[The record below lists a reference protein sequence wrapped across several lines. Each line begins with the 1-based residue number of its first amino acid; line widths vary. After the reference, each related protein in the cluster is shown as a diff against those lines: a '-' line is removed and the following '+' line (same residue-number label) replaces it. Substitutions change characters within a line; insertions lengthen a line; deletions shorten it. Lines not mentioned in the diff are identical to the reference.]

1 MDAPLVSF
9 CIPTF
14 NRSRYLDSLLRALA
28 DQLPA
33 FPHSFEVFV
42 SDNASSDDTSAVVEN
57 YAERLPL
64 RYVHHAENRGGQ
76 ANWQYAMANARGTY
90 VIYVAD
96 DDCIMVDR
104 VADVISVLEQN
115 PEVGVAYAPWKLF
128 DLVADLDQGQFYRQ
142 DQDVVVA
149 QHDHAALLETLLKYN
164 VFPEIYIARREILM
178 SMMPRIHEQAFYA
191 FVHAAD
197 FVQRSTVLFL
207 KDPFYVSVTNYFA
220 DHRREQ
226 GGTQEAEVAWDRY
239 RAGLEYVMGRAS
251 EQFDDAGRLRAT
263 LGIQDMLTD
272 RIAVAVRL
280 RMFANR
286 DPVETYYLAYRLKAM
301 GAPHKLPVPMDHL
314 RGAAAL
320 GFLFNDPELNRGMTR
335 LVCVGSPEPAL
346 RSNIEAA
353 TRLPVSF
360 ERSLSDLSPLSNA
373 LILLLGNADADYVP
387 SGDNVRVVREHAL
400 MQKFHG

>member
-1 MDAPLVSF
+1 
-9 CIPTF
+9 
-14 NRSRYLDSLLRALA
+14 
-28 DQLPA
+28 
-33 FPHSFEVFV
+33 
-42 SDNASSDDTSAVVEN
+42 
-57 YAERLPL
+57 
-64 RYVHHAENRGGQ
+64 
-76 ANWQYAMANARGTY
+76 
-90 VIYVAD
+90 VIT
-96 DDCIMVDR
+96 
-104 VADVISVLEQN
+104 VLEQN

-128 DLVADLDQGQFYRQ
+128 DLVAELDQGQFYRQ

-149 QHDHAALLETLLKYN
+149 QHDHAALLETLLRYK
-164 VFPEIYIARREILM
+164 VFPEIYIARREILLAI
-178 SMMPRIHEQAFYA
+178 MPRIHEQAFYA

-220 DHRREQ
+220 DHQREQ

-280 RMFANR
+280 RIFANR

-301 GAPHKLPVPMDHL
+301 GAPHKLPVPMDQL
-314 RGAAAL
+314 RGSAAL
-320 GFLFNDPELNRGMTR
+320 GFLFNDPELNRSMTR
-335 LVCVGSPEPAL
+335 LVCVGAPEPAL

-353 TRLPVSF
+353 TRLPVTF
-360 ERSLSDLSPLSNA
+360 ERTATDLPTLSNA